1 MITGFDGIIVIS
13 SWAEIF
19 LDNGGGALMALR
31 GFRLLRIFKL
41 AKKMK
46 TFRVLLKSML
56 HTVYAMKDFT
66 VVLAL
71 MMFVFTLMGMQFYAT
86 RLRFDEG
93 DEGHKTRME
102 LSMRISGSPDPNEP
116 YCIPGT
122 KADMST

>member
-1 MITGFDGIIVIS
+1 MITGFDGLIVFS
-13 SWAEIF
+13 SWAERF

-46 TFRVLLKSML
+46 TFRILLKSML
-56 HTVYAMKDFT
+56 QTVLSMRNFT
-66 VVLAL
+66 VVLVL

-86 RLRFDEG
+86 RLRFDED